1 MNIVGKFEKVSFEQ
15 YYEDIKPLLPD
26 DWTDEEIKQSWE
38 EIELPVRATSG
49 SAGYDFISPVG
60 FTLFPGAS
68 VVVPTGIRVRI
79 DDGWMLMC
87 APRSGL
93 GFKYGMAL
101 ANTVG
106 IIDADYYYSD
116 NEGHIMLKVYAKD
129 KVEIEYGQ
137 KFAQGIFIPF
147 GVTTDDNTTTERN
160 GGLGSTDEVSVSEQ

>member
-1 MNIVGKFEKVSFEQ
+1 MNKVSKFEKVSFEQ

-26 DWTDEEIKQSWE
+26 DWTDEEIKQSWK

-49 SAGYDFISPVG
+49 SAGYDFKAPVG

-87 APRSGL
+87 TPRSGL

-116 NEGHIMLKVYAKD
+116 NEGHIMLKVCAKD

-137 KFAQGIFIPF
+137 KFAQGIFVPF
-147 GVTTDDNTTTERN
+147 GITTDDNITTERN